1 MITVYCM
8 QLLISRREEPFMRP
22 PSPTRARG
30 RRVGTPSPDSSMSQ
44 PLSASPPEQR
54 VAVVTGGSS
63 GLGAAI
69 VAHLA
74 KRGFGVCLNYRDES
88 KAQSLVKR
96 LAPADAERVLP
107 FAADVADRDQV
118 CRMFDAVIDRFGRVD
133 VLANSAGF
141 NRDAPFIEMT
151 DEQFDS
157 VIATHLRGHFVCSQE
172 FVFHHPEGE
181 GLILNF
187 AAPCGAEGRLNGA
200 NFCSAKGGILALT
213 KCMALELAPRI
224 RVNCLQ
230 PGWVGTPE
238 VIERYDLATDAVLE
252 CAIAKLPIGRLGE
265 VGDVTAMFDAILDAT
280 FTTGACFH
288 VSGGHFMQ

>member
-1 MITVYCM
+1 
-8 QLLISRREEPFMRP
+8 
-22 PSPTRARG
+22 
-30 RRVGTPSPDSSMSQ
+30 MSQ
-44 PLSASPPEQR
+44 SPPASPAEDC

-74 KRGFGVCLNYRDES
+74 RRGFGVCLNYRSEE
-88 KAQSLVKR
+88 KAQRLLDR
-96 LAPADAERVLP
+96 LAPENAARVLP
-107 FAADVADRDQV
+107 FEADVADRDQV
-118 CRMFDAVIDRFGRVD
+118 RKMFDAVIDRFGRVD

-151 DEQFDS
+151 DEQFNS
-157 VIATHLRGHFVCSQE
+157 VVAAHLRGHFVCSQE
-172 FVFHHPEGE
+172 FLFHNPDRE

-200 NFCSAKGGILALT
+200 NFCSAKGAILALT

-230 PGWVGTPE
+230 PGSVRTPE
-238 VIERYDLATDAVLE
+238 VVERYDLKSGAGLE
-252 CAIAKLPIGRLGE
+252 REIAKLPMGRLGE
-265 VGDVTAMFDAILDAT
+265 IDDVTAMFDAILAAR
-280 FTTGACFH
+280 FTTGACFN
-288 VSGGHFMQ
+288 VSGGQFMQ

>member
-1 MITVYCM
+1 MIT
-8 QLLISRREEPFMRP
+8 
-22 PSPTRARG
+22 
-30 RRVGTPSPDSSMSQ
+30 
-44 PLSASPPEQR
+44 
-54 VAVVTGGSS
+54 GGAS

-74 KRGFGVCLNYRDES
+74 RRGFGVCLNYRSES
-88 KAQSLVKR
+88 KAQRLLKR
-96 LAPADAERVLP
+96 LAPEDAERVLP
-107 FAADVADRDQV
+107 FAADVANRDQV
-118 CRMFDAVIDRFGRVD
+118 RRMFDAVIDRFGRVD

-157 VIATHLRGHFVCSQE
+157 VIAAHLRGHFVCSQE
-172 FVFHHPEGE
+172 FVFHNPDGE

-187 AAPCGAEGRLNGA
+187 AAPCGAKGRINGA

-230 PGWVGTPE
+230 PGWVGTTE
-238 VIERYDLATDAVLE
+238 VIERYDLTTDATLE
-252 CAIAKLPIGRLGE
+252 REIAELPLGRLGE
-265 VGDVTAMFDAILDAT
+265 IGDVTTMFDAILDAR

>member
-1 MITVYCM
+1 
-8 QLLISRREEPFMRP
+8 
-22 PSPTRARG
+22 
-30 RRVGTPSPDSSMSQ
+30 MSQ

-54 VAVVTGGSS
+54 VAVVTGGAS

-74 KRGFGVCLNYRDES
+74 TRGFGVCLNYRSES
-88 KAQSLVKR
+88 KAQRLLER
-96 LAPADAERVLP
+96 LAPEDAERVLP
-107 FAADVADRDQV
+107 FAADVADREQV
-118 CRMFDAVIDRFGRVD
+118 RRMFDAVIDRFGRVD

-157 VIATHLRGHFVCSQE
+157 VIAAHLRGHFVCSQE
-172 FVFHHPEGE
+172 FVFHNPGSE

-230 PGWVGTPE
+230 PGWVGTTE
-238 VIERYDLATDAVLE
+238 VIERYDLATDATLE
-252 CAIAKLPIGRLGE
+252 REIAKLPLGRLGE
-265 VGDVTAMFDAILDAT
+265 IGDVTAMFDAILDAR